1 MRERAT
7 IATFALV
14 VLTTCFVASS
24 ATRTVAQTES
34 APKLVKGVPTPAYP
48 PAATRA
54 GVEGTVEFTASVD
67 ADGTVT
73 AVDVLHVPAP
83 DLGFEDSVRAAVRQ
97 WRFAAA
103 TRAGSVV
110 AGTYHGSVNF
120 QLADPG
126 EWMFSAS
133 SHDVWLQLRE
143 LVREL
148 KLSTTRMEDDHQLL
162 ITRMVNY
169 RRDLPDAQA
178 LGLPAGRLP
187 DAIQFHVYVTP
198 GMEPARVAIG
208 TIIQTRSMTNRRD
221 SSLLYENV
229 PASSWLLAKLASRL
243 GAVPE
248 AISSKPARRA
258 EQAQRLM
265 PPGASDACSQKEAVL
280 LTRGAKGVQYPRALS
295 EVKPI
300 YPRNELDDRNQTKL
314 VFSGEITEHGTL
326 TNVVHESPPDA
337 SETFKAASQLAA
349 RLWRFEPA
357 QIDGCRARLNATFE
371 MVFVLK

>member
-1 MRERAT
+1 
-7 IATFALV
+7 
-14 VLTTCFVASS
+14 
-24 ATRTVAQTES
+24 
-34 APKLVKGVPTPAYP
+34 VP
-48 PAATRA
+48 
-54 GVEGTVEFTASVD
+54 G
-67 ADGTVT
+67 
-73 AVDVLHVPAP
+73 P
-83 DLGFEDSVRAAVRQ
+83 DLGFEASVSDAVRH

-103 TRAGSVV
+103 TRGGNAV
-110 AGTYHGSVNF
+110 AGTYKGSVDF

-143 LVREL
+143 LVRDL
-148 KLSTTRMEDDHQLL
+148 KLSTTRVEDDHQLL

-178 LGLPAGRLP
+178 LGLPAGRVP
-187 DAIQFHVYVTP
+187 DAIQFHMYVTP
-198 GMEPARVAIG
+198 GIEPARVAIG

-221 SSLLYENV
+221 GSLLYENV